1 MEDHPGAG
9 RLPRAPSLSFLVGA
23 PSAASAGGHVMWPVS
38 AWAAFAS
45 WRPSAAAA
53 AMIGELLGRRDG
65 RPAYLLMLIAV
76 IIIVISL

>member
-1 MEDHPGAG
+1 
-9 RLPRAPSLSFLVGA
+9 
-23 PSAASAGGHVMWPVS
+23 MWPVS